1 MACLIVNVPGG
12 RFSWSRAYDGRIML
26 RLSAPRL
33 LLAAVVA
40 FTAAACSRGTAA
52 GLDTGKV
59 IPAPAVDVQP
69 GTRSTEVA
77 ILAGGC
83 FWGVQGVYQHVK
95 GVTSAVSGYAGGDER
110 TADYDMVSSGRT
122 AHAESVRIVFDPRVI
137 TYGRVLQIFFSVAH
151 DPTELNRQGPDEGPQ
166 YRSTV
171 FPTNAEQTR
180 VAKAYIQQLNDAKV
194 FPATIVT
201 TIEEGREFYRAED
214 YHQDFLARN
223 PSHPY
228 IVVND
233 LPKIAALKRVFAD
246 FYRAKPGLVA
256 R

>member
-1 MACLIVNVPGG
+1 MPGT
-12 RFSWSRAYDGRIML
+12 
-26 RLSAPRL
+26 RLALS
-33 LLAAVVA
+33 VFIA

-52 GLDTGKV
+52 SLDADRV
-59 IPAPAVDVQP
+59 VPAPVVDVQT

-110 TADYDMVSSGRT
+110 TADYDMVSAGRT
-122 AHAESVRIVFDPRVI
+122 RHAESVRIVFDPRVI
-137 TYGRVLQIFFSVAH
+137 TYGRLLQIFFAVAH
-151 DPTELNRQGPDEGPQ
+151 EPTELNRQGPDEGPQ

-171 FPTNAEQTR
+171 FPANDEQAR
-180 VAKAYIQQLNDAKV
+180 VARAYIQQLNDAKV
-194 FPATIVT
+194 FGAPIVT
-201 TIEEGREFYRAED
+201 TIEEGREFYRAEA
-214 YHQDFLARN
+214 YHQDFLERN

-233 LPKIAALKRVFAD
+233 LPKIAALKRSFAD
-246 FYRAKPGLVA
+246 LYRAKPVLVGSFD
-256 R
+256 

>member
-1 MACLIVNVPGG
+1 MPLPGARLVVMA
-12 RFSWSRAYDGRIML
+12 A
-26 RLSAPRL
+26 L
-33 LLAAVVA
+33 LMFAS
-40 FTAAACSRGTAA
+40 AACSRGTAA
-52 GLDTGKV
+52 ALDDRIV
-59 IPAPAVDVQP
+59 PAPVVDVQP
-69 GTRSTEVA
+69 GTRSSEVA

-110 TADYDMVSSGRT
+110 TADYDKVSAGRT

-137 TYGRVLQIFFSVAH
+137 TYGRLLQIFFSVAH

-171 FPTNAEQTR
+171 FPTNAEQAR
-180 VAKAYIQQLNDAKV
+180 VAKAYIQQLNDARV

-214 YHQDFLARN
+214 YHQDFLERN

-233 LPKIAALKRVFAD
+233 LPKIAALKRSFGD